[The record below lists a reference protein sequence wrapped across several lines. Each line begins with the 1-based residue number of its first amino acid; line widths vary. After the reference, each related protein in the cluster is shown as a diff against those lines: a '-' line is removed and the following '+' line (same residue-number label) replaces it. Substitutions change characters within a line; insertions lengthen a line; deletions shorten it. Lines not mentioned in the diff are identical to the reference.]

1 MPSEP
6 PEKNSDRQRPW
17 SPPIRR
23 VSGTPAPPPVSAE
36 PEPFELR
43 GPAAP
48 PREAEVHPVRA
59 RLLERA
65 RRGGVEA
72 PERSTESPRAARVEA
87 PEPALLSHHLDD
99 DSSARLVTR
108 PKKAEGGPRDSA
120 PSPEPRQS
128 APPPEVAPEPEFETQ
143 FEGNDTR
150 TEPPPEVTQELE
162 RFTRDGLRPRVISQS
177 IPLSPNAQALLLTL
191 LGISIAFSAAL
202 FVDRLYTKVE
212 LPPDGE
218 EVTAPQAKA
227 KEPEAPAP
235 VREKIQGP
243 PRITDM
249 VEPGQRIVS
258 GKFGREP
265 FLKAIEQAGLPRNE
279 AYRAFA
285 ALKDLKNL
293 DRCGPND
300 TFKALLQGRE
310 KRLMAFEYIVSP
322 EEIYQAKTDPS
333 GRLVGQKL
341 DLKVMRNQ
349 VRRALVITGP
359 FEESAKKSG
368 FDRGLGPVLE
378 KALSGHLALS
388 ELKRGDRLRVIVQEV
403 TVLGEFSRY
412 AGIEAVELA
421 RAGGKNERFYYYS
434 HPVEGGYFDASG
446 RAPWEGGFRKPVP
459 GAPVTSKF
467 NPKRV
472 NPVLKKV
479 MPHTGTDF
487 GAPIGTP
494 ILATKAGKITFSGW
508 GGPNGNFVRIAHD
521 GGYESGYSHLSR
533 FVDGLKVGDTVERLQ
548 VIGYV
553 GSTGRSTG
561 PHLHFHIKKN
571 GEYIDPESLNLDG
584 KRVLPV
590 SHREAFAAVRAKY
603 DPILDAIPLPEAL
616 PEATAPAEPLFASA
630 GNEEEMEGGPDPD
643 EPEPARAEP
652 APKAPSPVFQSPQP
666 QVAVAAAPNAAPAPN
681 SAPAEAAKAAA
692 PAPGSTQTRRAIFL
706 TDAELQR
713 AQPLTGD
720 GEVDE

>member
-48 PREAEVHPVRA
+48 PREADLHPVRA

-65 RRGGVEA
+65 RRGSAE
-72 PERSTESPRAARVEA
+72 PEESTIESPRATSAPA
-87 PEPALLSHHLDD
+87 PEPSLLSHHLDD
-99 DSSARLVTR
+99 DSSARLVTK
-108 PKKAEGGPRDSA
+108 PKRAESEPRESA
-120 PSPEPRQS
+120 PSAETLRQS
-128 APPPEVAPEPEFETQ
+128 ARPPEVAPEPDFEAR
-143 FEGNDTR
+143 FEGNGAR

-202 FVDRLYTKVE
+202 FVDRLYTRHEV
-212 LPPDGE
+212 PPDGE

-227 KEPEAPAP
+227 TEPEAPTP

-243 PRITDM
+243 PRVTDM
-249 VEPGQRIVS
+249 VEAGQRIVS

-265 FLKAIEQAGLPRNE
+265 FLKAIEQAGLPRGE

-293 DRCGPND
+293 DRCGPSD

-341 DLKVMRNQ
+341 DLKVVRNQ
-349 VRRALVITGP
+349 VRRALVVTGP

-388 ELKRGDRLRVIVQEV
+388 ELRRGDRLRVVVQEV

-412 AGIEAVELA
+412 AGIEAVEIA
-421 RAGGKNERFYYYS
+421 RAGGQNERFYYYS

-459 GAPVTSKF
+459 GAPITSKF

-494 ILATKAGKITFSGW
+494 ILATKSGKVTFSGW

-533 FVDGLKVGDTVERLQ
+533 FAEGLKVGDTVERLQ

-590 SHREAFAAVRAKY
+590 SHRDAFVTVRAKY
-603 DPILDAIPLPEAL
+603 DPILEAIPWPEAL
-616 PEATAPAEPLFASA
+616 QEETEGPQPLFAAA
-630 GNEEEMEGGPDPD
+630 GNDDGMEGGAYAD

-652 APKAPSPVFQSPQP
+652 APKSPPAVASSPKQ
-666 QVAVAAAPNAAPAPN
+666 QVPVAAAAKAPI
-681 SAPAEAAKAAA
+681 AEASKATA
-692 PAPGSTQTRRAIFL
+692 PSAGSTPARRSIFL

>member
-6 PEKNSDRQRPW
+6 PEKNSERQRPW

-23 VSGTPAPPPVSAE
+23 VSGTPAPPPVSAD

-48 PREAEVHPVRA
+48 PRETDVHPVRA

-65 RRGGVEA
+65 RRGSADTEAASESSEA
-72 PERSTESPRAARVEA
+72 PSASPREISSPPLV
-87 PEPALLSHHLDD
+87 SHHLDD
-99 DSSARLVTR
+99 ESSARLVSR
-108 PKKAEGGPRDSA
+108 PKKAESKPHESA
-120 PSPEPRQS
+120 PSPEALAESVRV
-128 APPPEVAPEPEFETQ
+128 PEVAPEPDFEAR
-143 FEGNDTR
+143 FEESEAR

-162 RFTRDGLRPRVISQS
+162 RFTRDGLRPRAISPTM
-177 IPLSPNAQALLLTL
+177 PLSPNAQALLLTL

-202 FVDRLYTKVE
+202 FVDRLYTKHE

-218 EVTAPQAKA
+218 EVAAPQAKTPA
-227 KEPEAPAP
+227 PETKAP

-243 PRITDM
+243 PRVTDM

-265 FLKAIEQAGLPRNE
+265 FLKAIEQAGLPRSE

-293 DRCGPND
+293 DRCGPSD

-322 EEIYQAKTDPS
+322 EEVYQAKTDAS
-333 GRLVGQKL
+333 GRLTGQKL
-341 DLKVMRNQ
+341 DLKVIRNQ
-349 VRRALVITGP
+349 VRRALVVTGP

-388 ELKRGDRLRVIVQEV
+388 ELRRGDRLRVIVQEV

-412 AGIEAVELA
+412 AGVEAVEIA

-434 HPVEGGYFDASG
+434 HPIEGGYFDASG

-459 GAPVTSKF
+459 GAPITSKF

-487 GAPIGTP
+487 GAPTGTP
-494 ILATKAGKITFSGW
+494 ILATKAGKVTFSGW
-508 GGPNGNFVRIAHD
+508 GGPNGNFVRIVHE

-590 SHREAFAAVRAKY
+590 SHREALAAVREKY
-603 DPILDAIPLPEAL
+603 DPILEAIPWPEAL
-616 PEATAPAEPLFASA
+616 PEESAAAEPLFASA
-630 GNEEEMEGGPDPD
+630 GHGDEMALEEGYSEPPG
-643 EPEPARAEP
+643 PEPSRAEP
-652 APKAPSPVFQSPQP
+652 APKASPAALASPKQE
-666 QVAVAAAPNAAPAPN
+666 VALAPAPK
-681 SAPAEAAKAAA
+681 APPAEAPQAAAA
-692 PAPGSTQTRRAIFL
+692 PAGAPARRAIFL

-713 AQPLTGD
+713 AQPLTAD
-720 GEVDE
+720 GEVEE